1 MDFSSLP
8 KKALQGIAD
17 ELGITVESEK
27 DSPTKDE
34 LICGLEDY
42 EQEFPDEVAAAW
54 SKLNTVTN
62 DTDLE
67 DLGTAV
73 TYIGQGEDPP
83 RVIDFMGQHRFIRG
97 QVAYVKNGMLLEK
110 ICNNPCFVMGEVGM
124 ETLHEND
131 AKAKELADEQRRAD
145 IIANA
150 RFTKQ
155 FKRPERD

>member
-1 MDFSSLP
+1 MDFSSMT
-8 KKALQGIAD
+8 KKVLQSLAD
-17 ELGITVESEK
+17 ELQINVESEK
-27 DSPTKDE
+27 ETPTKDE
-34 LICGLEDY
+34 LVVGLEDY
-42 EQEFPDEVAAAW
+42 EREFPDEVAAAW
-54 SKLNTVTN
+54 DNLNP
-62 DTDLE
+62 TDNQSDE

-97 QVAYVKNGMLLEK
+97 QVAYVKNGALLEK
-110 ICNNPCFVMGEVGM
+110 IRNNPCFAMGEVGM

-131 AKAKELADEQRRAD
+131 TKAKELADAQRKAD
-145 IIANA
+145 AIANA